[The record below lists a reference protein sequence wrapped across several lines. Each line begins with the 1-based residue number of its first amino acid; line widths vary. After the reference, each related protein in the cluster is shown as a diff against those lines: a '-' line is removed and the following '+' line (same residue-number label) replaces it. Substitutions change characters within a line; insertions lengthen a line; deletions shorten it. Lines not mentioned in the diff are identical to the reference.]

1 MMKLRTISFYGLI
14 ALFTATYAAPI
25 PSPAFAKQLEELVPA
40 ADDDQC
46 DRDPPRAV
54 SRKPVEIRIALSTG
68 TYINQSSGVTLSFSP
83 ESEKFTE
90 ATRQYQTIWN
100 AESKRIIAAMEEVS
114 GMKFQPLDVTVIV
127 FEGPSE
133 SGFGDKPMKLRASY
147 SSDTKKATL
156 IHELGH
162 RLNAMI
168 RKRPDGIDEHRVL
181 FLYLYDVW
189 IKLYGKSFADHEVEV
204 EKLRKGR
211 YDYETAWN
219 WALSMSEQERAA
231 KLREIIN
238 NNR

>member
-1 MMKLRTISFYGLI
+1 MTSAQEGFMKMRLAKLRTISFYALI
-14 ALFTATYAAPI
+14 GLFTVTYASPI
-25 PSPAFAKQLEELVPA
+25 PCTAFAKQ
-40 ADDDQC
+40 Q
-46 DRDPPRAV
+46 
-54 SRKPVEIRIALSTG
+54 
-68 TYINQSSGVTLSFSP
+68 QSSGVTLSFSP
-83 ESEKFTE
+83 ESEKFAD
-90 ATRQYQTIWN
+90 ATRQYQSIWN

-114 GMKFQPLDVTVIV
+114 GLKFKPQDVRVIV

-133 SGFGDKPMKLRASY
+133 SGFEDKPMKLRASY
-147 SSDTKKATL
+147 PSDTKKATL

-168 RKRPDGIDEHRVL
+168 RERPDGIDEHRVL

-204 EKLRKGR
+204 EKQRKGR

-231 KLREIIN
+231 KLREITN
-238 NNR
+238 NK

>member
-1 MMKLRTISFYGLI
+1 MKMRLTRLRSTSIYALI
-14 ALFTATYAAPI
+14 GLFTVTYAASI
-25 PSPAFAKQLEELVPA
+25 PSPAFTKQ
-40 ADDDQC
+40 Q
-46 DRDPPRAV
+46 
-54 SRKPVEIRIALSTG
+54 
-68 TYINQSSGVTLSFSP
+68 QSSGVTLNFSP
-83 ESEKFTE
+83 ESEKFTD
-90 ATRQYQTIWN
+90 ATRQYQSIWN

-114 GMKFQPLDVTVIV
+114 GMKFQPQDVRVIV

-147 SSDTKKATL
+147 PADTKKATL

-162 RLNAMI
+162 RLNTMI

-231 KLREIIN
+231 KLREIIA